1 MHIIPFHQIK
11 YNIVYTRC
19 DICVSDVCLD
29 MGNFIIIIY
38 VKITIENLIKT
49 IEIRIKLRRHVSDS
63 IIRLET
69 ANSVAICPTFEK
81 FAHPTATATTRQ
93 QRQKF
98 IQVQY
103 KFSRYRI
110 TSRMQKHFKMPLHRC
125 DITYVKSLKFLVS
138 HQTLSPSFFHP
149 FDNRHKPAGILRHK
163 IKIMRLWLC
172 IQHQPNQS

>member
-1 MHIIPFHQIK
+1 MWYLCF
-11 YNIVYTRC
+11 C
-19 DICVSDVCLD
+19 CVSEYGKFSNYNLC
-29 MGNFIIIIY
+29 
-38 VKITIENLIKT
+38 ENYNWKFNKNHENSFDT
-49 IEIRIKLRRHVSDS
+49 IRIELRRHVSDS

-98 IQVQY
+98 IQVQWQILTVSHNVSY
-103 KFSRYRI
+103 AETF
-110 TSRMQKHFKMPLHRC
+110 QNAAHRC

-138 HQTLSPSFFHP
+138 HQTLSPSFFPP

-172 IQHQPNQS
+172 IQHQPKQS